1 MINECKNWFF
11 EKINNMDRLFG
22 RLTKRNKEMSQINRN
37 RNEQRNIK
45 SDGKEIQKTMMEKFK
60 NLYSIKLESLREVDG
75 FLDSAK
81 LPKLKQKDV
90 IKLNSPITNVIRTVV
105 KALKLNNFQRQI
117 ITGFKQTFK

>member
-1 MINECKNWFF
+1 
-11 EKINNMDRLFG
+11 
-22 RLTKRNKEMSQINRN
+22 MSQINRN

-60 NLYSIKLESLREVDG
+60 NLYSIKLKSLREVDG

-81 LPKLKQKDV
+81 LPKLQQKDV
-90 IKLNSPITNVIRTVV
+90 IKLNSPITNVIRIVV

-117 ITGFKQTFK
+117 IAGFKQTFK